1 MHRLPGS
8 AGRALSGR
16 VARAGETPAP
26 AVLRLTVVKQA
37 VFVMSLEPESGKTL
51 VSLGLAET
59 LSQRVGRIG
68 YFRPVVSAPPEVD
81 RTIELMRSRYQLV
94 QTYEESYGVTTAQ
107 ARGAGTPAEL
117 DALVAAA
124 MGKFHALAA
133 SCDFVLV
140 EGTDFTGASAAF
152 EFDLNARLAAN
163 LGSPVVL
170 VLRGHGHRAEQVV
183 GAIQA
188 ALGSLVDHDATVAA
202 LIVNRVDPEQRDAIA
217 AAVADVQV
225 PCWLLPEDPRMAHP
239 TVRQTAEFLQAEVLS
254 GDDETLGQDV
264 VGVKVAAMTVPHL
277 IDHLEDGLLLI
288 TSGDRADV
296 LLAAMASQHSD
307 SVGRVRG
314 VILTGGVRPEDT
326 ITRLLADIPGPPLP
340 MLLTNRDTYDTASA
354 VRSMRPVT
362 SASDSRRIALSL
374 GLFETHVNTGALAT
388 AIDVADSTVL
398 TPLMFEHSLLARAR
412 SVRQRI
418 VLPEGNDDRVL
429 LAAERVLQ
437 RDVCGLVILDA
448 DGSLVDRAS
457 RLGVSLDGAEIISP
471 QDSPLRAEFAE
482 RLHELR
488 RSKGISLDMA
498 LDAVGSPSMFGT
510 LLVES
515 GRVDGMVS
523 GAAHTTADTIR
534 PALQVIRTKPGVSVV
549 SSVFFMCLH
558 DQVLV
563 YGDCAVNPDPNASQ
577 LADIAVS
584 SAETAAAFN
593 IEPRVAMLSYSTGS
607 SGSGGDVEKVRQAT
621 ELVRERAPELAVE
634 GPIQYDAA
642 VDMSVASSK
651 LPDSQVAGRATVL
664 IFPDLN
670 TGNNT
675 YKAVQRSASAIAIGP
690 VLQGLRK
697 PVNDLSRGCTVTDIF
712 NTVAITAVQAQ
723 QISAQQ
729 A

>member
-1 MHRLPGS
+1 
-8 AGRALSGR
+8 
-16 VARAGETPAP
+16 
-26 AVLRLTVVKQA
+26 
-37 VFVMSLEPESGKTL
+37 MSLEPESGKSL

-68 YFRPVVSAPPEVD
+68 YFRPVVSAPPELD
-81 RTIELMRSRYQLV
+81 RTIELMRNRYQLV
-94 QTYEESYGVTTAQ
+94 QTYEDSYGVTTAA
-107 ARGAGTPAEL
+107 ARSAGTPAEL
-117 DALVAAA
+117 DALVAVA
-124 MGKFHALAA
+124 MAKFHALSG
-133 SCDFVLV
+133 SCDVVLV

-183 GAIQA
+183 GAVQA
-188 ALGSLVDHDATVAA
+188 ALGSLAEHDATVAA
-202 LIVNRVDPEQRDAIA
+202 LIINRVDPEQREAIA
-217 AAVADVQV
+217 SAVAELTV
-225 PCWLLPEDPRMAHP
+225 PCWLLPEDARMAHP
-239 TVRQTAEFLQAEVLS
+239 TVRQTAEFLGADVIA
-254 GDDETLGQDV
+254 GDDETLGKDV

-307 SVGRVRG
+307 SVGRVHG
-314 VILTGGVRPEDT
+314 VILTGGVHPEPT
-326 ITRLLADIPGPPLP
+326 VTRLLADIPGPPLP
-340 MLLTNRDTYDTASA
+340 MLLTERDTYDTASA
-354 VRSMRPVT
+354 VREMRPVT

-374 GLFETHVNTGALAT
+374 GLFENNVDTNALAT
-388 AIDVADSTVL
+388 AIDVAESSVV
-398 TPLMFEHSLLARAR
+398 TPLMFEHSLLSRAR
-412 SVRQRI
+412 SRRQRI

-448 DGSLVDRAS
+448 DGSLLDRAS
-457 RLGVSLDGAEIISP
+457 RLGVALDGAEVMSP
-471 QDSPLRAEFAE
+471 NTSPMRAEFAD
-482 RLHELR
+482 RLYDLR
-488 RSKGISLDMA
+488 RTKGMSLDMA
-498 LDAVGSPSMFGT
+498 FDAVGSVSMFAT
-510 LLVES
+510 MLVDT

-523 GAAHTTADTIR
+523 GAVHTTADTIR

-563 YGDCAVNPDPNASQ
+563 YGDCAVNPDPDASQ

-593 IEPRVAMLSYSTGS
+593 IPPRVAMLSYSTGS
-607 SGSGGDVEKVRQAT
+607 SGAGGDVEKVRQAT
-621 ELVRERAPELAVE
+621 EYVRERAPGLAVE

-642 VDMSVASSK
+642 VDMAVASSK
-651 LPDSQVAGRATVL
+651 LPGSEVAGRATVL

-712 NTVAITAVQAQ
+712 NTVAITAVQSQ
-723 QISAQQ
+723 QIAANQTD
-729 A
+729 